1 MRALLLACQPG
12 GEPGVHLVQQEGASE
27 VAEGGVEE
35 ILQLHLLGQMVGETL
50 MGPLAGEHL

>member
-27 VAEGGVEE
+27 VVEGVEE
-35 ILQLHLLGQMVGETL
+35 ILQLHILEQMVETL

>member
-1 MRALLLACQPG
+1 MRVLLQACQHG
-12 GEPGVHLVQQEGASE
+12 GEVDVHLMQQEGASE
-27 VAEGGVEE
+27 VAEGVEE

>member
-1 MRALLLACQPG
+1 MRALLLVCQPG

-35 ILQLHLLGQMVGETL
+35 ILQLHLLEEMVETL

>member
-1 MRALLLACQPG
+1 MRALLLACPHG
-12 GEPGVHLVQQEGASE
+12 GEVDVHLMQQEGASE
-27 VAEGGVEE
+27 VAKGVEE